1 MESCCGTSRQAL
13 APLPSVLLGT
23 GTVTEHWNCS
33 KHPMEHWHCSG
44 TSHGALELLW
54 GTPQGTGPALGHP
67 MGHQHHSGGG
77 RQPYSQRRE
86 AGQVSRDHR
95 GHPALEPPKSQQG
108 GHHQQVWTSLVT
120 HNLPSPWS
128 AAVSPWGSSPEVKVP
143 GHGALWAPG
152 TPLEGP
158 QWL

>member
-67 MGHQHHSGGG
+67 MATTTTLGLGAS
-77 RQPYSQRRE
+77 PT
-86 AGQVSRDHR
+86 HR
-95 GHPALEPPKSQQG
+95 GERQG
-108 GHHQQVWTSLVT
+108 RS
-120 HNLPSPWS
+120 
-128 AAVSPWGSSPEVKVP
+128 
-143 GHGALWAPG
+143 PG
-152 TPLEGP
+152 TTGDTLLWNPQSPSRVVTTSRSGP
-158 QWL
+158 PW